1 MQRLVSN
8 VSTENWE
15 NKLAAELMMKRN
27 GDVISKYCEAQRGGG
42 GGAG

>member
-8 VSTENWE
+8 VSTENWD
-15 NKLAAELMMKRN
+15 KKSAAELMMKRK
-27 GDVISKYCEAQRGGG
+27 GDVISKYCGAQRGGG